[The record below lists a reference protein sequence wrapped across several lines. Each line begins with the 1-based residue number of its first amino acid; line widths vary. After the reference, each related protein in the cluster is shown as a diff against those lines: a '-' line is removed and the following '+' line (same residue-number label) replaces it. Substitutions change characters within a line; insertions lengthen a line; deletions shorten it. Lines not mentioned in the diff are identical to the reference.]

1 MARTSS
7 AKKIARL
14 AEKGKGKKVR
24 FQGGSVFPTIV
35 LSVLILGAILITY
48 ARQSETVVDA
58 SVTAEQKFATA
69 FAFFNCDALATD
81 LEQPDSATLS
91 PTDKFAA
98 VTAEDPV
105 AIIGDGIVGWMPQ
118 VLAGQRKAKLETI
131 FGLYG
136 MTVTD
141 DSITLKDGTKISET
155 DTQCAD
161 QDAKI
166 SVYVWEKKDE
176 NNPDQVPDPKLSIAS
191 FGGVKIDDQMTV
203 VLAFAPDGADVP
215 RPAVADSLA
224 DYQG

>member
-24 FQGGSVFPTIV
+24 FQGGSVFPSVV
-35 LSVLILGAILITY
+35 LGVLVIGAVLIAY
-48 ARQSETVVDA
+48 ARQGGTVVDA
-58 SVTAEQKFATA
+58 SVSAEQKYATA
-69 FAFFNCDALATD
+69 FAFFNCDSLATD
-81 LEQPDSATLS
+81 LKQADAATLNA
-91 PTDKFAA
+91 TDKFAA
-98 VTAEDPV
+98 VTTENPS

-131 FGLYG
+131 FALYG

-141 DSITLKDGTKISET
+141 DSITLADGTKISEA
-155 DTQCAD
+155 DTKCAE
-161 QDAKI
+161 QDAVI
-166 SVYVWEKKDE
+166 NVNVWESGSASS
-176 NNPDQVPDPKLSIAS
+176 QLSIAS

-203 VLAFAPDGADVP
+203 VLSFAPEGTEIT

>member
-1 MARTSS
+1 MALTSS

-35 LSVLILGAILITY
+35 LSVLILGAVLIAY
-48 ARQSETVVDA
+48 SRQSGTVVDA

-81 LEQPDSATLS
+81 LEQPDAATLS

-98 VTAEDPV
+98 VTTETPA
-105 AIIGDGIVGWMPQ
+105 AIIGDGVVGWLPQ
-118 VLAGQRKAKLETI
+118 ALAGQRKAKLETI

-141 DSITLKDGTKISET
+141 DSITLKDKKISET
-155 DTQCAD
+155 DTQCAGK
-161 QDAKI
+161 DAKI
-166 SVYVWEKKDE
+166 SVYVWESGSVE
-176 NNPDQVPDPKLSIAS
+176 SKLSIAS

-203 VLAFAPDGADVP
+203 VLAFAPDGVEVP

>member
-35 LSVLILGAILITY
+35 LSVLILGAVLIAY
-48 ARQSETVVDA
+48 ARQGGTAVDA

-81 LEQPDSATLS
+81 LEQPDAATLS

-98 VTAEDPV
+98 VTTETPA
-105 AIIGDGIVGWMPQ
+105 AIIGDGVVGWLPQ
-118 VLAGQRKAKLETI
+118 ALAGQRKAKLETI

-141 DSITLKDGTKISET
+141 DSITLKDKKISET
-155 DTQCAD
+155 DTQCAGK
-161 QDAKI
+161 DAKI
-166 SVYVWEKKDE
+166 SVYVWESGSVE
-176 NNPDQVPDPKLSIAS
+176 SKLSIAS

>member
-35 LSVLILGAILITY
+35 LSVLILGAVLIAY
-48 ARQSETVVDA
+48 ARQSGTVVDA

-69 FAFFNCDALATD
+69 FAFFNCDSLATD
-81 LEQPDSATLS
+81 LEQPDAATLS

-98 VTAEDPV
+98 VTTETPA
-105 AIIGDGIVGWMPQ
+105 AIIGDGVVGWLPQ
-118 VLAGQRKAKLETI
+118 ALAGQRKAKLETI

-141 DSITLKDGTKISET
+141 DSITLKDKKISET
-155 DTQCAD
+155 DTQCAGK
-161 QDAKI
+161 DAKI
-166 SVYVWEKKDE
+166 SVYVWESGSVE
-176 NNPDQVPDPKLSIAS
+176 SKLSIAS

>member
-24 FQGGSVFPTIV
+24 FQGGSVFPSVV
-35 LSVLILGAILITY
+35 LGVLVIGAVLIAY
-48 ARQSETVVDA
+48 ARQGGTVVDA
-58 SVTAEQKFATA
+58 SVSAEQKYATA

-81 LEQPDSATLS
+81 LKQADAATLNA
-91 PTDKFAA
+91 TDKFAA
-98 VTAEDPV
+98 VTTENPS
-105 AIIGDGIVGWMPQ
+105 AIIGNGIVGWMPQ

-131 FGLYG
+131 FALYG

-141 DSITLKDGTKISET
+141 DSITLADGTKISEA
-155 DTQCAD
+155 DTKCAE
-161 QDAKI
+161 QDAVI
-166 SVYVWEKKDE
+166 NVNVWESGSASS
-176 NNPDQVPDPKLSIAS
+176 QLSIAS

-203 VLAFAPDGADVP
+203 VLSFAPEGTEIT

>member
-1 MARTSS
+1 VARTSS

-24 FQGGSVFPTIV
+24 FQGGSVFPSVV
-35 LSVLILGAILITY
+35 LGVLVIGAVLIAY
-48 ARQSETVVDA
+48 ARQGGTVVDA
-58 SVTAEQKFATA
+58 SVSAEQKYATA

-81 LEQPDSATLS
+81 LKQADAATLNA
-91 PTDKFAA
+91 TDKFAA
-98 VTAEDPV
+98 VTTENPS

-131 FGLYG
+131 FALYG

-141 DSITLKDGTKISET
+141 DSITLADGTKISEA
-155 DTQCAD
+155 DTKCAE
-161 QDAKI
+161 QDAVI
-166 SVYVWEKKDE
+166 NVNVWESGSASS
-176 NNPDQVPDPKLSIAS
+176 QLSIAS

-203 VLAFAPDGADVP
+203 VLSFAPEGTEIT

>member
-1 MARTSS
+1 VARTSS

-35 LSVLILGAILITY
+35 LSVLILGAVLIAY
-48 ARQSETVVDA
+48 ARQSGTVVDA

-81 LEQPDSATLS
+81 LEQPDAATLS

-98 VTAEDPV
+98 VTTETPA
-105 AIIGDGIVGWMPQ
+105 AIIGDGVVGWLPQ
-118 VLAGQRKAKLETI
+118 ALAGQRKAKLETI

-141 DSITLKDGTKISET
+141 DSITLKDKKISET
-155 DTQCAD
+155 DTQCAGK
-161 QDAKI
+161 DAKI
-166 SVYVWEKKDE
+166 SVYVWESGSVE
-176 NNPDQVPDPKLSIAS
+176 SKLSIAS

-203 VLAFAPDGADVP
+203 VLAFAPDGADEP

>member
-1 MARTSS
+1 VARTSS

-24 FQGGSVFPTIV
+24 FQGGSVFPSVV
-35 LSVLILGAILITY
+35 LGVLVIGAVLIAY
-48 ARQSETVVDA
+48 ARQGGTVVDA
-58 SVTAEQKFATA
+58 SVSAEQKYATA

-81 LEQPDSATLS
+81 LKQADAATLNA
-91 PTDKFAA
+91 TDKFAA
-98 VTAEDPV
+98 VTTENPS

-131 FGLYG
+131 FALYG

-141 DSITLKDGTKISET
+141 DSITLADGTKISEA
-155 DTQCAD
+155 DTKCAE
-161 QDAKI
+161 QDAVI
-166 SVYVWEKKDE
+166 SVNVWESGSASS
-176 NNPDQVPDPKLSIAS
+176 QLSIAS

-203 VLAFAPDGADVP
+203 VLSFAPEGTEIA

>member
-35 LSVLILGAILITY
+35 LSVLILGAVLIAY
-48 ARQSETVVDA
+48 ARQSGTVVDA

-98 VTAEDPV
+98 VTTENPA
-105 AIIGDGIVGWMPQ
+105 AIIGDGVVGWLPQ
-118 VLAGQRKAKLETI
+118 ALAGQRKAKLETI

-136 MTVTD
+136 ITVTD
-141 DSITLKDGTKISET
+141 ESITIKDKKISET
-155 DTQCAD
+155 DTQCAGK
-161 QDAKI
+161 DAKI
-166 SVYVWEKKDE
+166 SVYVWESGSAE
-176 NNPDQVPDPKLSIAS
+176 SKLSIAS

-203 VLAFAPDGADVP
+203 VLAFAPDGTDVP

>member
-35 LSVLILGAILITY
+35 LSVLILGAVLIAY
-48 ARQSETVVDA
+48 ARQSGTVVDA

-81 LEQPDSATLS
+81 LEQPDAATLS

-98 VTAEDPV
+98 VTTENPA
-105 AIIGDGIVGWMPQ
+105 AIIGDGVVGWLPQ
-118 VLAGQRKAKLETI
+118 ALAGQRKAKLETI

-136 MTVTD
+136 ITVTD
-141 DSITLKDGTKISET
+141 ESITIKDKKISET
-155 DTQCAD
+155 DTQCAGK
-161 QDAKI
+161 DAKI
-166 SVYVWEKKDE
+166 SVYVWESGSAE
-176 NNPDQVPDPKLSIAS
+176 SKLSIAS

-203 VLAFAPDGADVP
+203 VLAFAPDGVEVP

>member
-1 MARTSS
+1 VARTSS

-35 LSVLILGAILITY
+35 LSVLILGAVLIAY
-48 ARQSETVVDA
+48 ARQSGTVVDA

-81 LEQPDSATLS
+81 LEQPDAATLS

-98 VTAEDPV
+98 VTTETPA
-105 AIIGDGIVGWMPQ
+105 AIIGDGVVGWLPQ
-118 VLAGQRKAKLETI
+118 ALAGQRKAKLETI

-136 MTVTD
+136 ITVTD
-141 DSITLKDGTKISET
+141 ESITIKDKKISET
-155 DTQCAD
+155 DTQCAGK
-161 QDAKI
+161 DAKI

-176 NNPDQVPDPKLSIAS
+176 NDPDQDLDPKLSIAS

-203 VLAFAPDGADVP
+203 VLAFAPDGTDVP

>member
-1 MARTSS
+1 VARTSS

-24 FQGGSVFPTIV
+24 FQGGSVFPSVV
-35 LSVLILGAILITY
+35 LGVLVIGAVLIAY
-48 ARQSETVVDA
+48 ARQGGTVVDA
-58 SVTAEQKFATA
+58 SVSAEQKYATA

-81 LEQPDSATLS
+81 LKQADAATLNA
-91 PTDKFAA
+91 TDKFAA
-98 VTAEDPV
+98 VTTENPS
-105 AIIGDGIVGWMPQ
+105 AIIGDGIVGWMPK

-131 FGLYG
+131 FALYG

-141 DSITLKDGTKISET
+141 DSITLKDGTKISES
-155 DTQCAD
+155 DTKCAE
-161 QDAKI
+161 QDAVI
-166 SVYVWEKKDE
+166 SVNVWESGSASS
-176 NNPDQVPDPKLSIAS
+176 QLSIAS

-203 VLAFAPDGADVP
+203 VLSFAPEGTEIT

>member
-24 FQGGSVFPTIV
+24 FQGGSVFPSVV
-35 LSVLILGAILITY
+35 LGVLVIGAVLIAY
-48 ARQSETVVDA
+48 ARQGGTVVDA
-58 SVTAEQKFATA
+58 SVSAEQKYATA

-81 LEQPDSATLS
+81 LKQADAATLNA
-91 PTDKFAA
+91 TDKFAA
-98 VTAEDPV
+98 VTTENPS

-131 FGLYG
+131 FALYG

-141 DSITLKDGTKISET
+141 DSITLADGTKISEA
-155 DTQCAD
+155 DTKCAE
-161 QDAKI
+161 QDAVI
-166 SVYVWEKKDE
+166 NVNVWQSGKASS
-176 NNPDQVPDPKLSIAS
+176 QLSIAS

-203 VLAFAPDGADVP
+203 VLSFAPEGTEIT

>member
-1 MARTSS
+1 VARTSS

-24 FQGGSVFPTIV
+24 FQGGSVFPSVV
-35 LSVLILGAILITY
+35 LGVLVIGVVLIAY
-48 ARQSETVVDA
+48 ARQGGTVVDA
-58 SVTAEQKFATA
+58 SVSAEQKYATA

-81 LEQPDSATLS
+81 LKQADAATLNA
-91 PTDKFAA
+91 TDKFAA
-98 VTAEDPV
+98 VTTENPS

-131 FGLYG
+131 FALYG

-141 DSITLKDGTKISET
+141 DSITLADGTKISEA
-155 DTQCAD
+155 DTKCAE
-161 QDAKI
+161 QDAVI
-166 SVYVWEKKDE
+166 NVNVWESGSASS
-176 NNPDQVPDPKLSIAS
+176 QLSIAS

-203 VLAFAPDGADVP
+203 VLSFAPEGTEIT

>member
-35 LSVLILGAILITY
+35 LSVLILGAVLIAY
-48 ARQSETVVDA
+48 ARQSGTVVDA

-81 LEQPDSATLS
+81 LEQPDAATLS

-98 VTAEDPV
+98 VTTENPA
-105 AIIGDGIVGWMPQ
+105 AIIGDGVVGWLPQ
-118 VLAGQRKAKLETI
+118 ALAGQRKAKLETI

-136 MTVTD
+136 ITVTD
-141 DSITLKDGTKISET
+141 ESITIKDKKISET
-155 DTQCAD
+155 DTQCAGK
-161 QDAKI
+161 DAKI
-166 SVYVWEKKDE
+166 SVYVWESGSAE
-176 NNPDQVPDPKLSIAS
+176 SKLSIAS

-203 VLAFAPDGADVP
+203 VLAFAPDGTDVP

>member
-35 LSVLILGAILITY
+35 LSVLILGAVLIAY
-48 ARQSETVVDA
+48 ARQSGTVVDA

-98 VTAEDPV
+98 VTTENPA
-105 AIIGDGIVGWMPQ
+105 AIIGDGVVGWLPQ
-118 VLAGQRKAKLETI
+118 ALAGQRKAKLETI

-141 DSITLKDGTKISET
+141 DSITLKDKKISET
-155 DTQCAD
+155 DTQCAGK
-161 QDAKI
+161 DAKI
-166 SVYVWEKKDE
+166 SVYVWESGSAE
-176 NNPDQVPDPKLSIAS
+176 SKLSIAS

-203 VLAFAPDGADVP
+203 VLAFAPDGTDVP

>member
-35 LSVLILGAILITY
+35 LSVLILGAVLIAY
-48 ARQSETVVDA
+48 ARQSGTVVDA

-81 LEQPDSATLS
+81 LEQPDAATLS

-98 VTAEDPV
+98 VTTENPA
-105 AIIGDGIVGWMPQ
+105 AIIGDGVVGWLPQ
-118 VLAGQRKAKLETI
+118 ALAGQRKAKLETI

-141 DSITLKDGTKISET
+141 DSITLKDKKISET
-155 DTQCAD
+155 DTQCAGK
-161 QDAKI
+161 DAKI
-166 SVYVWEKKDE
+166 SVYVWESGSVE
-176 NNPDQVPDPKLSIAS
+176 SKLSIAS

-203 VLAFAPDGADVP
+203 VLAFAPDGTDVP

>member
-24 FQGGSVFPTIV
+24 FQGGSVFPSVV
-35 LSVLILGAILITY
+35 LGVLVIGVVLIAY
-48 ARQSETVVDA
+48 ARQGGTVVDA
-58 SVTAEQKFATA
+58 SVSAEQKYATA

-81 LEQPDSATLS
+81 LKQADAATLNA
-91 PTDKFAA
+91 TDKFAA
-98 VTAEDPV
+98 VTTENPS

-131 FGLYG
+131 FALYG

-141 DSITLKDGTKISET
+141 DSITLADGTKISEA
-155 DTQCAD
+155 DTKCAE
-161 QDAKI
+161 QDAVI
-166 SVYVWEKKDE
+166 NVNVWESGSASS
-176 NNPDQVPDPKLSIAS
+176 QLSIAS

-203 VLAFAPDGADVP
+203 VLSFAPEGTEIT

>member
-35 LSVLILGAILITY
+35 LSVLILGAVLIAY
-48 ARQSETVVDA
+48 ARQGGTAVDA

-81 LEQPDSATLS
+81 LEQPDAATLS

-98 VTAEDPV
+98 VTTETPA
-105 AIIGDGIVGWMPQ
+105 AIIGDGVVGWLPQ
-118 VLAGQRKAKLETI
+118 ALAGQRKAKLETI

-141 DSITLKDGTKISET
+141 DSITLKDKKISET
-155 DTQCAD
+155 DTQCAGK
-161 QDAKI
+161 DAKI
-166 SVYVWEKKDE
+166 SVYVWESGSAE
-176 NNPDQVPDPKLSIAS
+176 SKLSIAS

>member
-35 LSVLILGAILITY
+35 LSVLILGAVLIAY
-48 ARQSETVVDA
+48 ARQSGTVVDA

-81 LEQPDSATLS
+81 LEQPDAATLS

-98 VTAEDPV
+98 VTTETPA
-105 AIIGDGIVGWMPQ
+105 AIIGDGVVGWLPQ
-118 VLAGQRKAKLETI
+118 ALAGQRKAKLETI

-136 MTVTD
+136 ITVTD
-141 DSITLKDGTKISET
+141 ESITIKDKKISET
-155 DTQCAD
+155 DTQCAGK
-161 QDAKI
+161 DAKI
-166 SVYVWEKKDE
+166 SVYVWESGSAE
-176 NNPDQVPDPKLSIAS
+176 SKLSIAS

-203 VLAFAPDGADVP
+203 VLAFAPDGVEVP

>member
-35 LSVLILGAILITY
+35 LSVLILGAVLIAY
-48 ARQSETVVDA
+48 ARQSGTVVDA

-81 LEQPDSATLS
+81 LEQPDAATLS

-98 VTAEDPV
+98 VTTETPA
-105 AIIGDGIVGWMPQ
+105 AIIGDGVVGWLPQ
-118 VLAGQRKAKLETI
+118 ALAGQRKAKLETI

-141 DSITLKDGTKISET
+141 DSITLKDKKISET
-155 DTQCAD
+155 DTQCAGK
-161 QDAKI
+161 DAKS
-166 SVYVWEKKDE
+166 SVYVWESGSADS
-176 NNPDQVPDPKLSIAS
+176 KLSIAS

-203 VLAFAPDGADVP
+203 VLAFAPDGTDVP